1 MKKAK
6 KVEYIEIKSILLGEH
21 GVGKTNLINAAIG
34 QNFQENTKATI
45 TCNYISKKYNING
58 TNYIMKIWDTAG
70 LEKYRSLT
78 KLFYKNSNIVIF
90 VYDITRQKTFD
101 ELEFWTN
108 ELQKSIDNFYVKA
121 IVGNKTDLFENEQ
134 VDEEVAKDYA
144 KNKRSSFKL
153 VSAKENPK
161 DFCKFLEE
169 LLISYNKKIS
179 KEKKSNKIKLNT
191 DNTGGPGTKGC
202 CK

>member
-1 MKKAK
+1 
-6 KVEYIEIKSILLGEH
+6 
-21 GVGKTNLINAAIG
+21 
-34 QNFQENTKATI
+34 
-45 TCNYISKKYNING
+45 
-58 TNYIMKIWDTAG
+58 MKIWDTAG

-90 VYDITRQKTFD
+90 VYDITSQKTFD
-101 ELEFWTN
+101 ESEFWTN

-134 VDEEVAKDYA
+134 VDEAVAKDYA

-169 LLISYNKKIS
+169 SLISYNKKIS

>member
-1 MKKAK
+1 MKKEK

-34 QNFQENTKATI
+34 QNFQEDTKVTI
-45 TCNYISKKYNING
+45 TCNYVSKKYNING
-58 TNYIMKIWDTAG
+58 KNYIMKIWDTAG